1 MKCNNEKP
9 KCRNCLDHSKS
20 CQYVELAKRPRLD
33 SSVLNLPQAH
43 LLWRPSI
50 ARISQLEQE
59 NQRLHQSLSALKE
72 QTQTVEIV
80 DDNASI
86 TTTIAESRS
95 TASQRYTRFNVSAS
109 CRSRSTYLQ
118 ALQPQTPIPL
128 SNGAS
133 IGQKIFSPDTE
144 SCYHGPTST
153 VFDEDSRKTALGQNI
168 SSTAKNP
175 EITKCQL
182 IAETARQRQLEMVNM
197 LAGKL
202 DFDGVDPELGM
213 HLLAIYW
220 NRQLLPGPIVYRTIF
235 MRDMAC
241 SGPYFSKL
249 LLNAIYFHA
258 CKYSPRL
265 EVRQDPNNC
274 LTAGFK
280 YRQRAVELLSQ
291 SFDKSDI
298 TTIQALLIM
307 SSSIFSWCDEKSVSW
322 LYARMAF
329 NMIIDLGIHVVPS
342 SLKRT
347 FSDEEVELRR
357 RVFWASYGEFFL
369 SSSHNLTWC

>member
-1 MKCNNEKP
+1 
-9 KCRNCLDHSKS
+9 
-20 CQYVELAKRPRLD
+20 
-33 SSVLNLPQAH
+33 
-43 LLWRPSI
+43 
-50 ARISQLEQE
+50 
-59 NQRLHQSLSALKE
+59 LKE

-86 TTTIAESRS
+86 TTTIAESQS
-95 TASQRYTRFNVSAS
+95 TASRRYTRFNVSAS
-109 CRSRSTYLQ
+109 CRIQSTYLQ
-118 ALQPQTPIPL
+118 ALQAQMPIPL

-133 IGQKIFSPDTE
+133 IGQKIFFPDTA

-153 VFDEDSRKTALGQNI
+153 VFDEDSRKTVLGQNI

-220 NRQLLPGPIVYRTIF
+220 NRQLLSGPIVYRTIF

-307 SSSIFSWCDEKSVSW
+307 SNSIFSSCDEKSVSW
-322 LYARMAF
+322 LYAGMAF
-329 NMIIDLGIHVVPS
+329 NMIIDLSIHVAPS
-342 SLKRT
+342 SLKRNS
-347 FSDEEVELRR
+347 SDEEVELRR

-369 SSSHNLTWC
+369 SSSHNLTLC